1 VLFFGWSKAQ
11 IETIVAVGAQA
22 QVTGS
27 SHKTA
32 PKNLQKRNAKHLML
46 NQIISRLSHLKAA
59 NGSAPHVPEQGPA
72 RIEVYPPALRR
83 PTQSSS
89 WQEGWQ
95 AGLRDWLQSAWP
107 THAGSALSTQS
118 HWPKELA
125 MTAQSSSP
133 LSLVRREFVDSLRDI
148 RTQQAGDLLGR
159 IRIARSMR
167 DLWHLRTEIYNV
179 VSHHRDE
186 SEATYRLNRLNRFF
200 PQRVG
205 RPGMG
210 QQAASAQRQ
219 GVSQ

>member
-1 VLFFGWSKAQ
+1 MLNDILSRLGQ
-11 IETIVAVGAQA
+11 I
-22 QVTGS
+22 
-27 SHKTA
+27 TA
-32 PKNLQKRNAKHLML
+32 PTSNA
-46 NQIISRLSHLKAA
+46 S
-59 NGSAPHVPEQGPA
+59 HVPMHGPA
-72 RIEVYPPALRR
+72 RIEVCPPALRR
-83 PTQSSS
+83 STTSTS

-95 AGLRDWLQSAWP
+95 AGLREWLQSAWP
-107 THAGSALSTQS
+107 TTAGSAHSTQS

-125 MTAQSSSP
+125 MTVQSSTP

-167 DLWHLRTEIYNV
+167 DLWHLRTEIYNL
-179 VSHHRDE
+179 VSRHRDE

-210 QQAASAQRQ
+210 QVATPAERRGASQ
-219 GVSQ
+219 

>member
-1 VLFFGWSKAQ
+1 
-11 IETIVAVGAQA
+11 
-22 QVTGS
+22 
-27 SHKTA
+27 
-32 PKNLQKRNAKHLML
+32 ML
-46 NQIISRLSHLKAA
+46 NHILSRLNSIAA
-59 NGSAPHVPEQGPA
+59 SNSNAPHLPAHGPA
-72 RIEVYPPALRR
+72 RIEVCPPALRR
-83 PTQSSS
+83 STPSSS

-205 RPGMG
+205 RPGIS
-210 QQAASAQRQ
+210 QISQISQPAASAQRQ
-219 GVSQ
+219 GASQ

>member
-1 VLFFGWSKAQ
+1 LLGEKRRLKQLLPTAHRLGSQSDARKTSPTSSSKKKSKHFMLNDILARLGH
-11 IETIVAVGAQA
+11 I
-22 QVTGS
+22 
-27 SHKTA
+27 TA
-32 PKNLQKRNAKHLML
+32 PNTQA
-46 NQIISRLSHLKAA
+46 SHAPQS
-59 NGSAPHVPEQGPA
+59 GSA
-72 RIEVYPPALRR
+72 RIEVCPPALSRR
-83 PTQSSS
+83 TPSSA

-107 THAGSALSTQS
+107 THAGSSHSTQG

-125 MTAQSSSP
+125 MSVQSSTP

-167 DLWHLRTEIYNV
+167 DLWHLRTEIYNL
-179 VSHHRDE
+179 VSRHRDE

-210 QQAASAQRQ
+210 QAATPAERRGASL
-219 GVSQ
+219 